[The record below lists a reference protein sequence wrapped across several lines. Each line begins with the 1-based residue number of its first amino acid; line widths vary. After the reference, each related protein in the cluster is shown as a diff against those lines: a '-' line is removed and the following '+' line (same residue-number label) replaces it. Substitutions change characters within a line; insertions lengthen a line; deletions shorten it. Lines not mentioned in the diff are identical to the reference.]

1 MPDAMKQLL
10 ELYETYF
17 QQVEAAK
24 ERLKPA
30 DGLLGMGEKLSNAPC
45 HDAFAEALTA
55 FLEKIAAKADP
66 GQVHQVLNYIY
77 QAPFTYPDVHQS
89 VYWMLIAVQGLTRQA
104 IACLRPEDARVLHA
118 WYEKAYPRWERLP
131 AQKQVLAALKQQG
144 GRA

>member
-1 MPDAMKQLL
+1 MEQLL

-30 DGLLGMGEKLSNAPC
+30 DGLLGMGEKLGNAPC
-45 HDAFAEALTA
+45 HDAFVEAMKALLEALPDQ
-55 FLEKIAAKADP
+55 ADAT
-66 GQVHQVLNYIY
+66 QIFQMLDFIY
-77 QAPFTYPDVHQS
+77 RAPFAYPDVHTS

-144 GRA
+144 ERA

>member
-1 MPDAMKQLL
+1 MEQLL

-45 HDAFAEALTA
+45 HDAFAEGLKAL
-55 FLEKIAAKADP
+55 LEGLPDQADAT
-66 GQVHQVLNYIY
+66 QVCRMLDFIY
-77 QAPFTYPDVHQS
+77 RAPFAYPDVHRS
-89 VYWMLIAVQGLTRQA
+89 VYWMLIAVQSLTRQA

-118 WYEKAYPRWERLP
+118 WYEKSYPRWERLP

>member
-1 MPDAMKQLL
+1 MPDDVEQLQG
-10 ELYETYF
+10 LYETYF

-55 FLEKIAAKADP
+55 LLEGLPDQADAT
-66 GQVHQVLNYIY
+66 QVCRMLDFIY
-77 QAPFTYPDVHQS
+77 RAPFAYPDVHQS

-131 AQKQVLAALKQQG
+131 VQKQVLAALKQQG